1 CPWFLANQR
10 ECHPR
15 SVSCLP
21 AWRGSLDDTRRS
33 STSQDA
39 SGDTSSEIEPKP
51 KTGSSRTM
59 ATGNDA
65 SSSGV
70 KNSPFRTRQAERL
83 AKRILSRSMLRP
95 GSAPS
100 AIAKANGVHVSVR
113 SNLGL
118 GVRGCTD
125 PFLRSIYVAPYSHQ
139 PRAEWVIGH
148 ELAELEIPEHLGD
161 DHEHVCQAIAARL
174 MMPTRE
180 FFDSGSSCD
189 WDLAVLRQWWPH
201 CSWQAMARRV
211 AEV

>member
-1 CPWFLANQR
+1 
-10 ECHPR
+10 
-15 SVSCLP
+15 
-21 AWRGSLDDTRRS
+21 
-33 STSQDA
+33 
-39 SGDTSSEIEPKP
+39 
-51 KTGSSRTM
+51 
-59 ATGNDA
+59 
-65 SSSGV
+65 
-70 KNSPFRTRQAERL
+70 
-83 AKRILSRSMLRP
+83 MLRP

-211 AEV
+211 AEVAPGMAAAAWEGSRAKFHAIAPGVEVPSDLDALEQFVAAEAAFTKRHSVVREGGFEARAWWTGGRRAVTLCRAG